1 MTNNQI
7 IRELLNKRGITTEEG
22 IEEFLS
28 DKPKKTYD
36 PSLLSDAKAGV
47 DLILSEVARG
57 AKICVYGDYDADGIT
72 ATTLMMSILSNIAV
86 PGTLDYYIPS
96 RFDEGYG
103 LNMEAVKHIADKGTE
118 LIITVDCGSV
128 SPAEVE
134 YAKELGM
141 KIVVTDHHTI
151 TDEKADCLLVN
162 PKREDDEYPF
172 KGLCG
177 CGVAFKMAQIIQ
189 KTAGLPKSVLSE
201 LLDLVAIGTVGDVM
215 PMLDENRTL
224 VKFGLKVLNSGRRY
238 GLRKLAEGAGL
249 KLGVI
254 TSEDIG
260 YVIAPHL
267 NASGRMED
275 ASEAVQLLLA
285 PEGSREADRIV
296 ENLLAKNRER
306 RRLQQ
311 ETFDRCVGKIA
322 EAGAAEP
329 APEAESAPA
338 IKDQEPGN
346 QEAVG
351 SAPEASS
358 AAEAPATADSG
369 AGAPAAVVDDFLL
382 LRLEGAHEGITGIVA
397 GKIKE
402 KYNRPTVI
410 VTPTGEAGKSLKGT
424 GRSIEGVNLY
434 DVLKRHEHL
443 FEKFGGHA
451 GACGFTMPAEYFDEL
466 REGLLADMA
475 ELKAANPEIFVEKR
489 PFDLELQIDDMNIE
503 LAEEIEKLAPFG
515 SKNRKPVFCVRDAD
529 IYDVRYMGDIGQ
541 HVRFKAAQ
549 LGGEQGVT
557 CVLFSKAK
565 EHSDAL
571 DVDHH
576 TRAMAGSLDAQ
587 TWQGSKRLQLM
598 ISWME

>member
-1 MTNNQI
+1 MTNKQI
-7 IRELLNKRGITTEEG
+7 IRELLNKRGVTTDEE

-47 DLILSEVARG
+47 NLILAEVARG

-224 VKFGLKVLNSGRRY
+224 VKFGLKILNSGKRY

-249 KLGVI
+249 KLGEI

-267 NASGRMED
+267 NASGRIED

-285 PEGSREADRIV
+285 PEGSSEADRIV
-296 ENLLAKNRER
+296 EDLLAKNRER

-311 ETFDRCVGKIA
+311 ETFDRCVEKI
-322 EAGAAEP
+322 EV
-329 APEAESAPA
+329 PE
-338 IKDQEPGN
+338 
-346 QEAVG
+346 
-351 SAPEASS
+351 
-358 AAEAPATADSG
+358 
-369 AGAPAAVVDDFLL
+369 DFLL

-410 VTPTGEAGKSLKGT
+410 LTPTGEAGKSLKGT
-424 GRSIEGVNLY
+424 GRSIDGVNLY

-466 REGLLADMA
+466 RDGLLADMA
-475 ELKAANPEIFVEKR
+475 ELKAASPEIFEKKR

-503 LAEEIEKLAPFG
+503 LAEELEKLAPFG
-515 SKNRKPVFCVRDAD
+515 SKNRKPLFCVKDAD

-549 LGGEQGVT
+549 FGGEQGVT

-587 TWQGSKRLQLM
+587 TWQGCKRLQLM

>member
-1 MTNNQI
+1 MTNKQI
-7 IRELLNKRGITTEEG
+7 ISELLNKRGVTTEEE

-36 PSLLSDAKAGV
+36 PSLLFDAKAGV

-72 ATTLMMSILSNIAV
+72 ATTLMMSILSHIAE

-103 LNMEAVKHIADKGTE
+103 LNMEAVKHIADRGTE

-151 TDEKADCLLVN
+151 TDEKADCLLMN

-249 KLGVI
+249 KLGEI
-254 TSEDIG
+254 TSENIG

-285 PEGSREADRIV
+285 PEGSSEADRIV
-296 ENLLAKNRER
+296 EDLLAKNRER

-311 ETFDRCVGKIA
+311 ETFDRCVGKI
-322 EAGAAEP
+322 E
-329 APEAESAPA
+329 APE
-338 IKDQEPGN
+338 
-346 QEAVG
+346 
-351 SAPEASS
+351 
-358 AAEAPATADSG
+358 
-369 AGAPAAVVDDFLL
+369 DFLL

-424 GRSIEGVNLY
+424 GRSIDGVNLY

-466 REGLLADMA
+466 RDGLLADMA
-475 ELKAANPEIFVEKR
+475 ELKAANPEIFEKKR

-503 LAEEIEKLAPFG
+503 LAEELEKLAPFG
-515 SKNRKPVFCVRDAD
+515 SKNRKPLFCVKDAD

-587 TWQGSKRLQLM
+587 TWQGNKRLQLM